1 MAVPKRKT
9 SGSRRGMRRS
19 HDHLIPPGVARCS
32 RCNHAIKPHHVCAN
46 CGYYGDNQVVDVEA
60 GRG

>member
-1 MAVPKRKT
+1 
-9 SGSRRGMRRS
+9 MRRS